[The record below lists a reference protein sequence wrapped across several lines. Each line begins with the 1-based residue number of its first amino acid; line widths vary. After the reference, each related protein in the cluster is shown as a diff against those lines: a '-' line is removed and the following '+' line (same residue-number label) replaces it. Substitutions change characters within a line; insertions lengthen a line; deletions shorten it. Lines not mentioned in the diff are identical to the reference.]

1 MGNMAGSTPATCGL
15 LILSMFIA
23 ALMAF
28 ISNYVLLLLPNN
40 IVKSNITKGADM
52 KKVKIAST
60 ALIAGALQSGSAFI
74 VSVVAG
80 SVLP

>member
-1 MGNMAGSTPATCGL
+1 MGNTAGSTPATCGL

-23 ALMAF
+23 ALMAS
-28 ISNYVLLLLPNN
+28 ISNYQLLLPQKNV
-40 IVKSNITKGADM
+40 VKSNKTQGADM

-60 ALIAGALQSGSAFI
+60 ALNAGALQSISALI